1 MILIEFFRIA
11 SLRLAD
17 LFLWYLLSAFQSLS
31 EIHNIKATS
40 SKKRF
45 GVCQD
50 LGKSTNYT
58 AFKGKFKS
66 NQSVQLILLM
76 LIRCINYPLKYSLVL
91 YRYTSSI

>member
-1 MILIEFFRIA
+1 MISIEFFRIA
-11 SLRLAD
+11 SLCLAD
-17 LFLWYLLSAFQSLS
+17 LFLWYLLSAFQSIS

-40 SKKRF
+40 SKKQF

-58 AFKGKFKS
+58 AFKGKFKD
-66 NQSVQLILLM
+66 NQSVRLVLLM
-76 LIRCINYPLKYSLVL
+76 LIRYINYPLSHYLFL

>member
-1 MILIEFFRIA
+1 MVSIEFFRVA

-17 LFLWYLLSAFQSLS
+17 LFLWYLLSAFRSLS
-31 EIHNIKATS
+31 EIHNVKATS
-40 SKKRF
+40 SKKQF

-76 LIRCINYPLKYSLVL
+76 LIRCINYILKYALAL

>member
-1 MILIEFFRIA
+1 MISIEFFRIA

-40 SKKRF
+40 SKKQF

-58 AFKGKFKS
+58 AFKGKFKD
-66 NQSVQLILLM
+66 NQSVQLVLLM
-76 LIRCINYPLKYSLVL
+76 LIRYINYPINYDLVL